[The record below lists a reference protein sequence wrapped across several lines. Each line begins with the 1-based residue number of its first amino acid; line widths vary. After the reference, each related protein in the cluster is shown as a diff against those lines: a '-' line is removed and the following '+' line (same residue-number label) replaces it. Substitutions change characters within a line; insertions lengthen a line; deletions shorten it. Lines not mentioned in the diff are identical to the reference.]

1 MKWAKFKIILGN
13 TFLDHECL
21 CEKTL
26 LLPTRVPP
34 LFTSKCSK
42 LALQPLKPVQPDLK
56 PVQPV
61 SGLFLCH
68 LCSDLSDSQ
77 SCQKNR
83 CRYFC
88 ETGSTGIFPGSP
100 GFGSGQ
106 VSGWV
111 DQWTEIF
118 MVETGSTGFW
128 LFSPN
133 GCQLLGD
140 PLNTPH
146 TLSLHY
152 FCSLHNFSADQTPNK
167 GI

>member
-1 MKWAKFKIILGN
+1 LSYRNRRSIKRDPQWLSKLCNELSSKSFKIILEN

-21 CEKTL
+21 CEKPL

-42 LALQPLKPVQPDLK
+42 LALQPLKPVQPGLK

-68 LCSDLSDSQ
+68 PCSDLSDIQ

-88 ETGSTGIFPGSP
+88 ETGSTGIFPGST
-100 GFGSGQ
+100 GFGSGR
-106 VSGWV
+106 VFG
-111 DQWTEIF
+111 
-118 MVETGSTGFW
+118 
-128 LFSPN
+128 
-133 GCQLLGD
+133 
-140 PLNTPH
+140 
-146 TLSLHY
+146 
-152 FCSLHNFSADQTPNK
+152 
-167 GI
+167 